1 MTLENVIAKVKVP
14 VGFKLDVVEGD
25 STKANIVVNG
35 VVLVLHSEGYTD
47 YATLSEAIEA
57 ISEDETLRLIADVSA
72 SDWLTINKNIKLDL
86 NGKTLTLENGLSID
100 GNVEIS
106 GGTLVSNITVSEN
119 GKLLLGIVMQ
129 MLRTILI

>member
-35 VVLVLHSEGYTD
+35 VVSVLHSEGDTD

-57 ISEDETLRLIADVSA
+57 ISEDETLRLIADVSP
-72 SDWLTINKNIKLDL
+72 SDLLTINKNIKLDL
-86 NGKTLTLENGLSID
+86 NGKTLT
-100 GNVEIS
+100 
-106 GGTLVSNITVSEN
+106 
-119 GKLLLGIVMQ
+119 
-129 MLRTILI
+129 

>member
-35 VVLVLHSEGYTD
+35 VVSVLHSEGDTD
-47 YATLSEAIEA
+47 YATLSEVIEA
-57 ISEDETLRLIADVSA
+57 ISEGETLRLIADVSP
-72 SDWLTINKNIKLDL
+72 SDLLTINKNIKLDL
-86 NGKTLTLENGLSID
+86 NGKTLTLENDLSID

-129 MLRTILI
+129 MLRAILI